1 MGNTQERRM
10 NVQIFDD
17 LIPEHLQNY
26 FELAIL
32 GKTSQDDVVQYPTVD
47 LRCRYESTAEENGH
61 VPLSFV
67 HVLKSSAHLSPHL
80 ENFAIVPSIVCEHT
94 NLIMR
99 EIIQAR
105 IYVLVPHPTKY
116 DHYKPHTDFP
126 FDHTVVLYYVND
138 SDGATVLYNN
148 DGSIYKKVEPKRGRV
163 LVFDGNILHS
173 GGIPRQG
180 PRSVVNYDIITRK
193 SL

>member
-1 MGNTQERRM
+1 M

-116 DHYKPHTDFP
+116 DHDRPHTDFP

>member
-1 MGNTQERRM
+1 M
-10 NVQIFDD
+10 NVAVFDD
-17 LIPEHLQNY
+17 LIPEHLQDY

-32 GKTSQDDVVQYPTVD
+32 GRTAKDDVIQYPTVD
-47 LRCRYESTAEENGH
+47 LRCRYEVTAEEEGFI
-61 VPLSFV
+61 PLSFV

-80 ENFAIVPSIVCEHT
+80 ENFSLIPQIVCQHT
-94 NLIMR
+94 DTILG

-116 DHYKPHTDFP
+116 DCYRPHTDFP

-138 SDGATVLYNN
+138 ADGATVLYNK
-148 DGSIYKKVEPKRGRV
+148 DRSIYKKVEPKRGRV
-163 LVFDGNILHS
+163 LMFDGNILHS
-173 GGIPRQG
+173 GGIARQG

-193 SL
+193 TL